1 MLWKSIRVT
10 TIILLILSF
19 TFPVRIS
26 NASISDDIEE
36 MFRKWGFKATTND
49 PGAYMAQTRGFI
61 TGGSLNVRAGYEP
74 IQLFSI
80 NPPRIRAGCGGLD
93 LYFGG
98 ISFINKDQFV
108 NMLRAIGQNALGY
121 AFQIGLEA
129 VCPTCLEQ
137 LKSLL
142 NRIQAWQKM
151 MTDSC
156 QAAKSLVDWVAGST
170 AESSI
175 NSCEQR
181 LIEEGEDPD
190 TAQQECNDGNKTLS
204 KLVELKREA
213 ISQNTVPRTRV
224 YGNAV
229 WDALRSTGLTH
240 EEKEIVQSLVGTF
253 ICKMGDKGEPICE
266 YTGSTITLRDFLHGN
281 QDVQLI
287 RNRTVSDETKPE
299 VEFVQGSIY
308 PGYKQKVTESI
319 TQIAQKL
326 LNHASLSDEEK
337 QFIDAS
343 VIPVRSLIEITRT
356 TPGLLGTAI
365 EMTSDIAALSMAYAT
380 VKRYIHAIES
390 NVGKQSVIE
399 RDKLLDRIDS
409 VKADIHN
416 ELTRELK
423 FFEAQMRTFELT
435 SFFLKQ
441 VSEKASP
448 SISKVVKAKR
458 G

>member
-1 MLWKSIRVT
+1 M
-10 TIILLILSF
+10 
-19 TFPVRIS
+19 
-26 NASISDDIEE
+26 
-36 MFRKWGFKATTND
+36 
-49 PGAYMAQTRGFI
+49 
-61 TGGSLNVRAGYEP
+61 
-74 IQLFSI
+74 
-80 NPPRIRAGCGGLD
+80 
-93 LYFGG
+93 
-98 ISFINKDQFV
+98 
-108 NMLRAIGQNALGY
+108 
-121 AFQIGLEA
+121 
-129 VCPTCLEQ
+129 
-137 LKSLL
+137 
-142 NRIQAWQKM
+142 NRIQQWQKM
-151 MTDSC
+151 FTDSC
-156 QAAKSLVDWVAGST
+156 QAAKSIVNWAAGSL
-170 AESSI
+170 AEASLSA
-175 NSCEQR
+175 CEQK

-190 TAQQECNDGNKTLS
+190 TAQRECAQGRNTLT
-204 KLVELKREA
+204 KLREMKQEA
-213 ISQNTVPRTRV
+213 ISQNSVPRARI

-229 WDALRSTGLTH
+229 WDALRNSPLS
-240 EEKEIVQSLVGTF
+240 EEDKVLVQSLVGTF
-253 ICKMGDKGEPICE
+253 ICKMGDKGEPYCD
-266 YTGSTITLRDFLHGN
+266 YTGSTVTLRDFLYGN
-281 QDVQLI
+281 QNVQLI
-287 RNRTVSDETKPE
+287 KNKGASDETKPE

-356 TPGLLGTAI
+356 TPGLLSTAI